1 MGEAVTARGE
11 ESAMRQLLLLLSLTM
26 LVAASASGGGD
37 ARKGTMFAQ
46 SSFSKADSLWRT
58 DAARDEILPACAVD
72 AGVSHSGEDGS
83 LRITC
88 RDRLEYGGWTCS
100 RDGIKGGSWY
110 RFDAYYL
117 AEGVVEPDRTI
128 VARLDW
134 RTAGDERAGQP
145 EYAYHTEEAGDGWR
159 HVWAVAPAPE
169 DATGVRLE
177 LLFGWSPGGTVWWD
191 DVMLAEREAPAPRL
205 VKIATVYHRPS
216 RNASAEENV
225 DEFCEW
231 IDRAAEA
238 KPDIICLPEAITM
251 IGTPL
256 AYDQVAEPIPGPT
269 SRRLGEMAR
278 KHSCYIEACYS
289 ERDGHGIFN
298 TAILLDRRG
307 ELVGTYRKLYVP
319 REEIEGGVT
328 PGSDAPVFDTDFGR
342 VGMMICWDVQ
352 FVEPAQRL
360 ALKGAEV
367 ILLPIWG
374 GDETLIRARAIENHV
389 FVVTSGY
396 DVPSWIVS
404 PDGKTLAEA
413 SQASGEEGGI
423 AIAEVDLNH
432 RYIDE
437 WLGNVRARFLKE
449 HREDLR

>member
-1 MGEAVTARGE
+1 
-11 ESAMRQLLLLLSLTM
+11 MRQVLLLLSLTT
-26 LVAASASGGGD
+26 LLAALPAASVSGAGD
-37 ARKGTMFAQ
+37 TRKGTMFAQ
-46 SSFSKADSLWRT
+46 SSFSKADSLWT
-58 DAARDEILPACAVD
+58 ADAAREEIAPACAVD
-72 AGVSHSGEDGS
+72 AGVSRSGEDGS

-88 RDRLEYGGWTCS
+88 QDRLEYGGWTHS
-100 RDGIKGGSWY
+100 RDGIEGGRWH

-117 AEGVVEPDRTI
+117 AEGAVEPDRTV

-169 DATGVRLE
+169 DATAVRLE

-191 DVMLAEREAPAPRL
+191 DVMLAEAEAPARRL
-205 VKIATVYHRPS
+205 VKIATLYHRPS
-216 RNASAEENV
+216 GNASVEENI

-231 IDRAAEA
+231 IDRAAQA

-251 IGTPL
+251 VGTPL
-256 AYDQVAEPIPGPT
+256 AYDKVAEPIPGPT
-269 SRRLGEMAR
+269 SRRLGEMAK
-278 KHSCYIEACYS
+278 KHNCYIEACYN
-289 ERDGHGIFN
+289 ERDGRGVFN
-298 TAILLDRRG
+298 TAILIDRSG
-307 ELVGTYRKLYVP
+307 ELVGKHRKLYVP
-319 REEIEGGVT
+319 REEIEGGVS

-352 FVEPAQRL
+352 FVEPAERL

-374 GDETLIRARAIENHV
+374 GNETLIRARAIENHV

-396 DVPSWIVS
+396 DVPSWIIS
-404 PDGKTLAEA
+404 PEGKTLAEA
-413 SQASGEEGGI
+413 SQASGEEGGV

-432 RYIDE
+432 RYVDP
-437 WLGNVRARFLKE
+437 WLGNVRARFIKE